1 MLVHRKCFF
10 CGKRHIDYYNRET
23 CSLDELAKKTSFE
36 VLILILKDMKKF
48 MKDNCD
54 DTTMMAST
62 SCFCKYSIQLALEES
77 NGKQNSYTD
86 LHEIAFGATI
96 KLIKHVASVEEIS
109 EFIEKMCRKLW
120 IEHEKLLV
128 RVNLEQNRKFKHE

>member
-1 MLVHRKCFF
+1 MIHTPCFF
-10 CGKRHIDYYNRET
+10 CGKLHIDYYARRV
-23 CSLDELAKKTSFE
+23 CSLEELAKKTSFE

-62 SCFCKYSIQLALEES
+62 SCFCKYSIQLALEEA